1 MSASTNPALQDFQKQ
16 IDDEALFSQMDKD
29 LGLDD
34 QTFAEMDAIAT
45 GQQPEDPNK
54 EWNDNLIPTFS
65 DQSKFEKNA
74 DDGNI
79 ETGAKWLGNAGM
91 SLWNIVGGL
100 GNVVANP
107 YDTGKSVV
115 DIANGAV
122 GMGVNATVQGL
133 NKLGVISDETA
144 QRADRNINNDKDVK
158 LAKAV

>member
-1 MSASTNPALQDFQKQ
+1 MYQTDQYKKATPQIAMPQAQNTSSQTMTGGGMTMGGQPSAPSISASTNPALQEFSKQ
-16 IDDEALFSQMDKD
+16 IEDDALFSQMDKD

-34 QTFAEMDAIAT
+34 QTFAEMDQVALGT
-45 GQQPEDPNK
+45 PEKK

-65 DQSKFEKNA
+65 DETKFKSNE

-115 DIANGAV
+115 DIAHG
-122 GMGVNATVQGL
+122 TV
-133 NKLGVISDETA
+133 
-144 QRADRNINNDKDVK
+144 
-158 LAKAV
+158 